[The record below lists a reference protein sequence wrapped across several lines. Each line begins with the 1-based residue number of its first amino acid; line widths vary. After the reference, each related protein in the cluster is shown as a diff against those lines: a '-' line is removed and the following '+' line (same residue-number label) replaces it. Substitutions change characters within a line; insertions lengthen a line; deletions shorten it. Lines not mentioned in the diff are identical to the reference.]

1 MWKVL
6 NWSSDLSYIYS
17 GNDPGKPCVF
27 PFIWKDEIYD
37 TCTDFGRS
45 FSSDKVKLFSLPYQT
60 LSFLIT
66 YRISA
71 PLRLMM
77 KEKSNI
83 LMINT
88 VTVVLAVLQKMM
100 MSGWLMIPWQWPI
113 TMMLLMMIQTV
124 SSIRT
129 SLTLSLLPPT
139 VHSLRNGLVWWEF
152 IQRQIRPTWAD
163 LFGGVFWVHI
173 SFTTLVTNN
182 YDINNIIQNI
192 RNIITVESWWSPSE

>member
-17 GNDPGKPCVF
+17 GYDPGKPCVF
-27 PFIWKDEIYD
+27 PFIWIDEIYHS
-37 TCTDFGRS
+37 CTDLNS
-45 FSSDKVKLFSLPYQT
+45 YYKVKIFSLSYQT
-60 LSFLIT
+60 LLFLIT

-77 KEKSNI
+77 KEESI
-83 LMINT
+83 GLINL
-88 VTVVLAVLQKMM
+88 VPVVLAVLQKMM

-152 IQRQIRPTWAD
+152 IQIQTWPTQAD
-163 LFGGVFWVHI
+163 LFGGTFWVHI

-182 YDINNIIQNI
+182 YDINNTIYNI
-192 RNIITVESWWSPSE
+192 RNIITVESWWSPG

>member
-1 MWKVL
+1 M
-6 NWSSDLSYIYS
+6 I
-17 GNDPGKPCVF
+17 VF
-27 PFIWKDEIYD
+27 YE
-37 TCTDFGRS
+37 
-45 FSSDKVKLFSLPYQT
+45 VKIFSLLYQT
-60 LSFLIT
+60 ESFLIT
-66 YRISA
+66 YRTSA

-77 KEKSNI
+77 KEKSNYGI
-83 LMINT
+83 IT
-88 VTVVLAVLQKMM
+88 VPVVLAVLLKMM

-182 YDINNIIQNI
+182 YDINNTIQNI
-192 RNIITVESWWSPSE
+192 RNIITVESWWSPG

>member
-17 GNDPGKPCVF
+17 GDDPGKPCVF
-27 PFIWKDEIYD
+27 PFIWDDEIYE
-37 TCTDFGRS
+37 TCTDFRS
-45 FSSDKVKLFSLPYQT
+45 YLKVKIFSLSYQT

-66 YRISA
+66 YRTNAS
-71 PLRLMM
+71 LRLMM
-77 KEKSNI
+77 KENI
-83 LMINT
+83 SLTNV

-124 SSIRT
+124 SSILT

-152 IQRQIRPTWAD
+152 IQRQIRPTQAD

-182 YDINNIIQNI
+182 YDINNTIQNI
-192 RNIITVESWWSPSE
+192 RNIITVESWRSPG